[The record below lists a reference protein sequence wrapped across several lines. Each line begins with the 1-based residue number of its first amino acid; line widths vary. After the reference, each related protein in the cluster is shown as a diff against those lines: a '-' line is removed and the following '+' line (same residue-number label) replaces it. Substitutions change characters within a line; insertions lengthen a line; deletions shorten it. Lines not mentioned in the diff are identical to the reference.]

1 MATTYGNTPLARQVS
16 KFTGDW
22 NSDLQR
28 ELSLIYAPD
37 STQAQA
43 VIDELIKNQ
52 QYEDEKQRRLE
63 ASASL
68 VQANTGM
75 NRVDSTAVAMGGDAF
90 NEYVPERLLP
100 TGPSPFPMPPPTAP
114 GGPPIVPG
122 SPFVSPGFEE
132 LRTTTPPDF
141 PISPMEQ
148 GGRPGFTEPAVL
160 PGDASTASIVLQGIE
175 AEYDKNPDGILEVLT
190 DYLTIGESV
199 EVQDEL
205 EREARSFIERIVTD
219 TDKQKNIL
227 DALTKATDELWGVKV
242 PDTADGSAKARAE
255 LHSQYGLGTEDTT
268 DPVKA
273 ALGDE
278 TVTVTEA
285 EDPLTWLSIQSE
297 SAQGRRDIWENMKA
311 KDPKYA
317 MMHPDAVSEHDRR
330 NRQIET
336 QYILESANPNSKWY
350 LASSA
355 DRIANK
361 DYEQYVKAVSDPND
375 QTAWYW
381 GNADFTKV
389 LNEVHAAEI
398 MTRGGNMT
406 EAIVK
411 GAEGSGAGEG
421 DVMPNTSK
429 AATSQVLREYAN
441 DPDVVIG
448 WIIQK
453 SMKGVNPVQRA
464 HMPQMI
470 RQSVNKWIYANPQL
484 PRGEED
490 PALAGME
497 KWKREAESNKI
508 MATNVWDQWASN
520 NFEWKL

>member
-1 MATTYGNTPLARQVS
+1 MARTYGQTPLARQVS

-75 NRVDSTAVAMGGDAF
+75 NRVDSTAAAMVGRDAF
-90 NEYVPERLLP
+90 KEYA
-100 TGPSPFPMPPPTAP
+100 PMPPPTAP

-141 PISPMEQ
+141 PISLMEQ

-160 PGDASTASIVLQGIE
+160 PGDASTASIALQGIE

-205 EREARSFIERIVTD
+205 EREAIRFIERIVTD

-227 DALTKATDELWGVKV
+227 DALTKARAELWGEGA
-242 PDTADGSAKARAE
+242 PTIETIATA
-255 LHSQYGLGTEDTT
+255 GLVDMEGYSDT
-268 DPVKA
+268 DPVKT

-330 NRQIET
+330 NRQVET

-361 DYEQYVKAVSDPND
+361 DYEQYAKAVSDPGD
-375 QTAWYW
+375 LTATFW
-381 GNADFTKV
+381 GNADFTRV
-389 LNEVHAAEI
+389 LNEVHASEI

-421 DVMPNTSK
+421 NVMPNTSK

>member
-1 MATTYGNTPLARQVS
+1 MATTYGQTPLARQVS

-52 QYEDEKQRRLE
+52 KYEEEKRRKLD
-63 ASASL
+63 AATSMF
-68 VQANTGM
+68 QMNTGM
-75 NRVDSTAVAMGGDAF
+75 NGVESRAAAMGGDAF

-100 TGPSPFPMPPPTAP
+100 TDPSRFPMPPPTAP
-114 GGPPIVPG
+114 GGPPIAPG
-122 SPFVSPGFEE
+122 SSLVSPGFEE
-132 LRTTTPPDF
+132 LRTITPPDF

-160 PGDASTASIVLQGIE
+160 PGYASTASIMLQGIE
-175 AEYDKNPDGILEVLT
+175 NATPSEILEVLT

-205 EREARSFIERIVTD
+205 EREARDFIERIVTD

-227 DALTKATDELWGVKV
+227 DALTKAKDELWGEGA
-242 PDTADGSAKARAE
+242 PTMTDGPPEAVATG
-255 LHSQYGLGTEDTT
+255 GLVDLEGYSDT
-268 DPVKA
+268 DPVKT

-317 MMHPDAVSEHDRR
+317 MMHPVAVKEHDRR

-361 DYEQYVKAVSDPND
+361 DYEKYAKAVSDPSD
-375 QTAWYW
+375 LTATFW

-389 LNEVHAAEI
+389 LNEVYAAEFPL
-398 MTRGGNMT
+398 RGGGIT
-406 EAIVK
+406 ETIDILT
-411 GAEGSGAGEG
+411 EGSRAGEG
-421 DVMPNTSK
+421 DVMPTTQQAGTSALIREFANNPDIVIRWITQK
-429 AATSQVLREYAN
+429 A
-441 DPDVVIG
+441 
-448 WIIQK
+448 
-453 SMKGVNPVQRA
+453 MKGVNPIQRA
-464 HMPQMI
+464 HMPQMV

-484 PRGEED
+484 PQGEDD

-497 KWKREAESNKI
+497 NKWDRKAEADKI
-508 MATNVWDQWASN
+508 MATNVWDKWASN
-520 NFEWKL
+520 NFVWEL